1 MTATAQ
7 QSGDDDV
14 VGDLSDD
21 LELDDD
27 SDADDDDFDPDD
39 PDPCSCYAASECPQW
54 LFRKLTVA
62 VREGAAKWPSALPN
76 FSSGAVR
83 YENIH
88 GMCYGPGDKKS
99 WVSKE
104 APAAESDCT
113 GHLT

>member
-1 MTATAQ
+1 MSA
-7 QSGDDDV
+7 DDD

-21 LELDDD
+21 LDLDDD

-76 FSSGAVR
+76 FSSGGVR
-83 YENIH
+83 YEQIH

-104 APAAESDCT
+104 APAAAELDCT